1 VKILVIANG
10 KGGVGKTTTSINL
23 AAILQT
29 RFKTLLVDADPQ
41 GSASWWFE
49 RGHMSFDIS
58 TETDPK
64 LLKELRKV
72 KGYDLVVVDTPP
84 ALRSEALKAVVE
96 AADYLVLP
104 TQPAL
109 MDLTALIETIQVVI
123 APSQVKHR
131 VLLTKVDPRCLNDVF
146 DVQDSLRDAE
156 IPVFNNFIRAYKA
169 HERAPIDGV
178 PIIQAKG
185 NNSQEAASDYQRVSF
200 ELLRDWKN

>member
-1 VKILVIANG
+1 MKILVVANG

-23 AAILQT
+23 AAILHT
-29 RFKTLLVDADPQ
+29 RLKTLLVDSDPQ

-49 RGHMSFDIS
+49 RGEMSFDLS
-58 TETDPK
+58 TESDPS
-64 LLKELRKV
+64 LLKNLRQV
-72 KGYDLVVVDTPP
+72 KGYDIIVVDTPP

-109 MDLTALIETIQVVI
+109 MDLTALIETIKVVI
-123 APSQVKHR
+123 APSRVKHR
-131 VLLTKVDPRCLNDVF
+131 VLLTKVDPRSMNDAF
-146 DVQDSLRDAE
+146 DVQESLREAE

-178 PIIQAKG
+178 PIINAKG
-185 NNSQEAASDYQRVSF
+185 NNAQEAASDYQRVTS
-200 ELLRDWKN
+200 ELLRDWRN